1 MKKSILSR
9 YHVNEVPFAI
19 KPIFYLYGYGISFL
33 VFIYFVVVHLTSKI
47 KIIGK
52 ENLKEDANYI
62 ICFWH
67 SFIFL
72 YFTVFLKN
80 YRHAWMQHATW
91 YMKTSH
97 VMLRYVGVRKII
109 LGSTGHAGKEAA
121 NQLVGY
127 LKDGYSTV
135 LLPDG
140 PNGPPFQMKKGAFHI
155 SMQSN
160 VPILPVRFYSFPSI
174 KAKSWDRRKCPLPF
188 STITVEY
195 GKPTQVTSSN
205 FEAAYDSISIFLNE
219 KATKYPAEW
228 GCKKD

>member
-1 MKKSILSR
+1 MKKSIFSR
-9 YHVNEVPFAI
+9 YRVNEVPYAI

-47 KIIGK
+47 EIIGK
-52 ENLKEDANYI
+52 ENLKDSANHI

-72 YFTVFLKN
+72 YFTVFL
-80 YRHAWMQHATW
+80 RHHRYAWMQHPTW

-109 LGSTGHAGKEAA
+109 LGSTGHTGREAA
-121 NQLVGY
+121 NQLIEY

-140 PNGPPFQMKKGAFHI
+140 PSGPSFQMKKGVFHI

-160 VPILPVRFYSFPSI
+160 VPIQPVRFYSSPSI
-174 KAKSWDRRKCPLPF
+174 EVKNWDRRKCPIPF

-195 GKPTQVTSSN
+195 GDPIQVTSSN
-205 FEAAYDSISIFLNE
+205 FEEAYDSISFFLN
-219 KATKYPAEW
+219 
-228 GCKKD
+228 GKDT

>member
-1 MKKSILSR
+1 MKKSIFSR
-9 YHVNEVPFAI
+9 YRVNEVPYAI

-47 KIIGK
+47 EIIGK
-52 ENLKEDANYI
+52 ENLKDSANHI

-72 YFTVFLKN
+72 YFTVFLKHHR
-80 YRHAWMQHATW
+80 YAWLQHPTW

-109 LGSTGHAGKEAA
+109 LGSTGHTGREAA
-121 NQLVGY
+121 NQLIEY

-140 PNGPPFQMKKGAFHI
+140 PSGPSFQMKKGVFHI

-160 VPILPVRFYSFPSI
+160 VPIQPVRFYSSTSI
-174 KAKSWDRRKCPLPF
+174 EVKNWDRIKCTIQL

-195 GKPTQVTSSN
+195 GETIQLTGYN
-205 FEAAYDSISIFLNE
+205 F
-219 KATKYPAEW
+219 
-228 GCKKD
+228 